1 MTDSSSSAGHGQRVV
16 VIVNPVTRGNVER
29 IVRQLRIAAPTGV
42 ELDVRW
48 TEYAE
53 HGGELA
59 YSLREDAAIMVAV
72 GGDGT
77 VAEVAAA
84 IRGTG
89 TLLGIIP
96 GGSTNIIARELRIP
110 AQADRAIAL
119 LFNEHAVRTL
129 DVGLCGTRAFLHM
142 AGAGFDSELL
152 DLTNSELKRKI
163 GWMAYL
169 PAAVTALRTLP
180 VQYTIR
186 TPDTE
191 IQVVSPLVLIANG
204 GSIIHPRFR
213 LHSGI
218 RKDDGLLDVLVITA
232 TTPVELARV
241 LGRMATMNLERS
253 PYLIHLKTT
262 EVSVSATTP
271 VPVELDGDVV
281 TQTPATFVI
290 DPGAIKIITPVT
302 VPASSGLQKDW
313 L

>member
-1 MTDSSSSAGHGQRVV
+1 MTDISSPAGHGQRVV

-29 IVRQLRIAAPTGV
+29 IVRQLWIAAPAGID
-42 ELDVRW
+42 LDIRR
-48 TEYAE
+48 TEYAG
-53 HGGELA
+53 HGEVLA
-59 YSLREDAAIMVAV
+59 YSLRDETAIMVAV

-84 IRGTG
+84 IRGTD

-110 AQADRAIAL
+110 EHAGRAIAL
-119 LFNEHAVRTL
+119 LFGKHAVRTL
-129 DVGLCGTRAFLHM
+129 DIGLCGSHAFLHM

-152 DLTNSELKRKI
+152 DLTSAQLKRKI

-169 PAAVTALRTLP
+169 PAAVSALRTLP
-180 VQYTIR
+180 VRYTIR

-204 GSIIHPRFR
+204 GSIIRPWFR

-241 LGRMATMNLERS
+241 LGRLATMKLERS

-262 EVSVSATTP
+262 EVSLSASTN

-281 TQTPATFVI
+281 TATPATFVI
-290 DPGAIKIITPVT
+290 DPAAIQVITPVIAPST
-302 VPASSGLQKDW
+302 NTFRED
-313 L
+313 

>member
-1 MTDSSSSAGHGQRVV
+1 MTDMSLPTAHGQRVV
-16 VIVNPVTRGNVER
+16 VIVNPVTKGNVER
-29 IVRQLRIAAPTGV
+29 IVRQLRIAAPEEV
-42 ELDVRW
+42 QLDIRW
-48 TEYAE
+48 TEHAE
-53 HGGELA
+53 HGGALA
-59 YSLREDAAIMVAV
+59 YSLRDEAAIMVAV

-84 IRGTG
+84 IRGTN

-96 GGSTNIIARELRIP
+96 GGSTNIIARELGIP
-110 AQADRAIAL
+110 VHVDRAIAL
-119 LFNEHAVRTL
+119 LFNEHTVRTL
-129 DVGLCGTRAFLHM
+129 DVGLCGGRAFLHM

-152 DLTNSELKRKI
+152 DLTSSDLKRKV
-163 GWMAYL
+163 GWVAYL

-180 VQYTIR
+180 VRYTIR

-191 IQVVSPLVLIANG
+191 INVVSPLVLIANG
-204 GSIIHPRFR
+204 GSIIHPRIR

-241 LGRMATMNLERS
+241 LGRLATMNLERS

-262 EVSVSATTP
+262 EVSVSTAHA

-281 TQTPATFVI
+281 TQTPVTFTI
-290 DPGAIKIITPVT
+290 DPAAIHVITPEAEPV
-302 VPASSGLQKDW
+302 
-313 L
+313 

>member
-1 MTDSSSSAGHGQRVV
+1 MSSRADYGQRIV
-16 VIVNPVTRGNVER
+16 VIVNPATKGNADR
-29 IVRQLRIAAPTGV
+29 IVRQLRIAAPKGI
-42 ELDVRW
+42 ELDIHW

-59 YSLREDAAIMVAV
+59 HSLRSQAAIMVAV

-96 GGSTNIIARELRIP
+96 GGSTNIIARELGIP
-110 AQADRAIAL
+110 VQADRAIAL
-119 LFNEHAVRTL
+119 LFSDHAVRAL
-129 DVGLCGTRAFLHM
+129 DVGLCGARAFLHM

-152 DLTNSELKRKI
+152 HLTSSDLKRKV

-169 PAAVTALRTLP
+169 PAAVAALRTLP
-180 VQYTIR
+180 VRYTIR

-191 IQVVSPLVLIANG
+191 MHVVSPLVLIANG

-241 LGRMATMNLERS
+241 LGRLATMNLERS

-262 EVSVSATTP
+262 EVSVSATIT

-281 TQTPATFVI
+281 TQTPATFMI
-290 DPGAIKIITPVT
+290 DPAAIHVITPVE
-302 VPASSGLQKDW
+302 VPS
-313 L
+313 

>member
-1 MTDSSSSAGHGQRVV
+1 MTDSSSSTAHGQRVV
-16 VIVNPVTRGNVER
+16 VIVNPVTKANVER
-29 IVRQLRIAAPTGV
+29 IVRQLRIAAPKGV
-42 ELDVRW
+42 ELDIHW
-48 TEYAE
+48 TEHAE
-53 HGGELA
+53 HGGALA
-59 YSLREDAAIMVAV
+59 YSLRNEAAIMVAV

-77 VAEVAAA
+77 VAEIAAA
-84 IRGTG
+84 IRGTH

-96 GGSTNIIARELRIP
+96 GGSTNIIARELGIP
-110 AQADRAIAL
+110 VHPDRAIAL
-119 LFNEHAVRTL
+119 LFKEHTVRTL
-129 DVGLCGTRAFLHM
+129 DVGLCGPRAFLHM

-152 DLTNSELKRKI
+152 DLTSSDLKRKV

-169 PAAVTALRTLP
+169 PAAVAALRTLP
-180 VQYTIR
+180 VRYTIR

-191 IQVVSPLVLIANG
+191 INVVSPLVLIANG

-241 LGRMATMNLERS
+241 LGRLATMNLERS

-262 EVSVSATTP
+262 EVSVSATIT

-290 DPGAIKIITPVT
+290 DPAAIHVITPVE
-302 VPASSGLQKDW
+302 VPS
-313 L
+313 

>member
-1 MTDSSSSAGHGQRVV
+1 MTDFSSSDGHGQRVV
-16 VIVNPVTRGNVER
+16 VIVNSRTRGNVER
-29 IVRQLRIAAPTGV
+29 IVHLLRIAAPRGV
-42 ELDVRW
+42 ELDIRR

-53 HGGELA
+53 HGGALA
-59 YSLREDAAIMVAV
+59 YSMREDAAVMVAV

-84 IRGTG
+84 VRGTD

-119 LFNEHAVRTL
+119 LFGEHAVRKL

-152 DLTNSELKRKI
+152 DLTSAELKRKI

-169 PAAVTALRTLP
+169 PAAVAALRTPP
-180 VQYTIR
+180 VRYTIR

-232 TTPVELARV
+232 TTPIELARV
-241 LGRMATMNLERS
+241 LGRLATMHLERS

-262 EVSVSATTP
+262 EVFVSASTN

-281 TQTPATFVI
+281 TTTPATFLI
-290 DPGAIKIITPVT
+290 DPAAIQVITPVT
-302 VPASSGLQKDW
+302 VPCSSG
-313 L
+313 